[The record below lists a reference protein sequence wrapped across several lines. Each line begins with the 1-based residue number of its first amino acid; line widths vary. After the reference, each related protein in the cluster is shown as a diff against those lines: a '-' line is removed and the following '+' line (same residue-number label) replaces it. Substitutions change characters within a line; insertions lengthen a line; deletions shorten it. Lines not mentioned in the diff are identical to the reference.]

1 MEQINLREIPN
12 FFDFE
17 NTVKN
22 DGKLD
27 ISELCTFLKE
37 KVPIFVIPN
46 IQGNMEDKV
55 RLLCICSLCKDREG
69 KKKRMIDEL
78 QFFNR
83 LRIHLMNIKKL

>member
-27 ISELCTFLKE
+27 ISELCSFLKE

-46 IQGNMEDKV
+46 I
-55 RLLCICSLCKDREG
+55 
-69 KKKRMIDEL
+69 
-78 QFFNR
+78 
-83 LRIHLMNIKKL
+83 